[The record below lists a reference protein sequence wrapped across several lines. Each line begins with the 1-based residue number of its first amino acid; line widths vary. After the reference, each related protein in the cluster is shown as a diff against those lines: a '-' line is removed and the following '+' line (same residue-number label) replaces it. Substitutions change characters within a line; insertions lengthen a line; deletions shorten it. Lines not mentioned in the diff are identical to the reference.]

1 MAGNAG
7 REPAGGKSGL
17 WFQILALL
25 LAAVVVTVSLLYS
38 GRQVELLRDETRRFT
53 RSYAELISAVATD
66 TSGYSTALDA
76 AVSQMISRF
85 DFPYIVTDSTGVP
98 HSWRG
103 IDEDGETGES
113 RARILDRVALFDRQ
127 FEPIPLELPG
137 AEQIFHYGD
146 PPAVRRLRILPWV
159 QLGLLAM
166 VLLLIWWSLTAS
178 LAKQRGQV
186 WVGLARE
193 SAHQFGTPL
202 SSLRGWMKLLGER
215 LADSPML
222 LPHGSPDDGGPDD
235 RSDLKGPDMNSIVE
249 AMEEDVN
256 KLVRVTNRF
265 GKIGSPA
272 LGEPVDLEAMVHRVT
287 AYMRERAPRRDA
299 VLEFREEYGGAPAV
313 NCQEE
318 LMEWVIENLL
328 KNAMDAV
335 GSEPGV
341 ITVTTGVSPDG
352 SSALVRVED
361 TGSGIEASDH
371 HHIFE
376 PGFSGKKRGW
386 GLGLALSRRL
396 VESYGGRLRLLRSDP
411 GRGSLFEASIPASRE
426 RDSGR

>member
-1 MAGNAG
+1 M
-7 REPAGGKSGL
+7 
-17 WFQILALL
+17 
-25 LAAVVVTVSLLYS
+25 
-38 GRQVELLRDETRRFT
+38 ELLREETRRFT

-66 TSGYSTALDA
+66 TTGYSTVLDA
-76 AVSQMISRF
+76 AVNDMIARF

-103 IDEDGETGES
+103 IGEDGETDES
-113 RARILDRVALFDRQ
+113 LARIIERITLFDRQ
-127 FEPIPLELPG
+127 FEPIPLEQPG

-166 VLLLIWWSLTAS
+166 VLLLIWWSLAAS

-202 SSLRGWMKLLGER
+202 SSLQGWMKLLSER
-215 LADSPML
+215 LAAFP
-222 LPHGSPDDGGPDD
+222 PAPPTAGSVGRTAPGQLDAAA
-235 RSDLKGPDMNSIVE
+235 IVE
-249 AMEEDVN
+249 AMEEDVS

-272 LGEPVDLEAMVHRVT
+272 AGEPVDLEALVRRVT
-287 AYMRERAPRRDA
+287 AYMRERAPQRGT
-299 VLEFREEYGGAPAV
+299 VPEFREEYTGAPAV
-313 NCQEE
+313 DCQEE
-318 LMEWVIENLL
+318 LLEWIIENLL

-341 ITVTTGVSPDG
+341 ITITTAASPDG
-352 SSALVRVED
+352 GTALVQVED

-371 HHIFE
+371 RHIFE
-376 PGFSGKKRGW
+376 PGFSRKKRGW

-396 VESYGGRLRLLRSDP
+396 VESYGGRLRLVRSDP
-411 GRGSLFEASIPASRE
+411 ARGSLFEAAIPASRE
-426 RDSGR
+426 RSSS

>member
-1 MAGNAG
+1 MAGNARRG
-7 REPAGGKSGL
+7 HAGGRGGIWL
-17 WFQILALL
+17 QLLALL
-25 LAAVVVTVSLLYS
+25 LAAIVISVSLLYS
-38 GRQVELLRDETRRFT
+38 GRQVELLREETRRFT

-66 TSGYSTALDA
+66 TTGYSTVLDA
-76 AVSQMISRF
+76 AVSQMIARF

-103 IDEDGETGES
+103 VDEDGKTDES
-113 RARILDRVALFDRQ
+113 MARILDRVALFDRQ
-127 FEPIPLELPG
+127 FEPIPLDLPG

-146 PPAVRRLRILPWV
+146 PPAVRRLRIIPWV
-159 QLGLLAM
+159 QLGLLAL
-166 VLLLIWWSLTAS
+166 VLLLIWWSLAAS

-202 SSLRGWMKLLGER
+202 SSLQGWMKLLGER
-215 LADSPML
+215 LASSPPASSFDSPT
-222 LPHGSPDDGGPDD
+222 GRDGPA
-235 RSDLKGPDMNSIVE
+235 DLDAAAIVE

-272 LGEPVDLEAMVHRVT
+272 TAEPIDLEAMVRRVT
-287 AYMRERAPRRDA
+287 GYMRERAPRMGS
-299 VLEFREEYGGAPAV
+299 VPEFREEYGSAPAV
-313 NCQEE
+313 ACQEE
-318 LMEWVIENLL
+318 LLEWVIENLL

-335 GSEPGV
+335 GDEGGV
-341 ITVTTGVSPDG
+341 ITISTAATPGGDT
-352 SSALVRVED
+352 ALVRVED
-361 TGSGIEASDH
+361 TGRGIEASDH
-371 HHIFE
+371 RRIFE
-376 PGFSGKKRGW
+376 PGFSRKKRGW

-411 GRGSLFEASIPASRE
+411 GRGSLFEVAIPAARVRESSR
-426 RDSGR
+426 

>member
-1 MAGNAG
+1 MAE
-7 REPAGGKSGL
+7 EPARSRTGAGAGFWL
-17 WFQILALL
+17 QVLALF
-25 LAAVVVTVSLLYS
+25 LAAVVVTVSLFDS

-66 TSGYSTALDA
+66 TTGYSTALDA
-76 AVSQMISRF
+76 AVSQMIARF

-98 HSWRG
+98 RSWRG
-103 IDEDGETGES
+103 VGEAGDTPES
-113 RARILDRVALFDRQ
+113 LARIADRIEIFDRQ
-127 FEPIPLELPG
+127 FEPIPLEVPG

-166 VLLLIWWSLTAS
+166 VLVLIWWSLAAN

-202 SSLRGWMKLLGER
+202 SSLQGWMRLLGER
-215 LADSPML
+215 LTVPSRGKSDDEPVDRRRERE
-222 LPHGSPDDGGPDD
+222 PD
-235 RSDLKGPDMNSIVE
+235 LATIVA
-249 AMEEDVN
+249 AMEEDVE

-272 LGEPVDLEAMVHRVT
+272 ASEPVDLELLAARVT
-287 AYMRERAPRRDA
+287 GYLRERAPQRGVR
-299 VLEFREEYGGAPAV
+299 VEFREEYAGVPGV
-313 NCQEE
+313 SGQEE
-318 LMEWVIENLL
+318 LLEWVIENLL

-335 GSEPGV
+335 GGTPGV
-341 ITVTTGVSPDG
+341 ITISTVRSPDSG
-352 SSALVRVED
+352 TALLRIAD

-371 HHIFE
+371 RRIFE
-376 PGFSGKKRGW
+376 PGFSRKERGW

-396 VESYGGRLRLLRSDP
+396 VESYGGRLRLVRSGP
-411 GRGSLFEASIPASRE
+411 GEGSLFEVALLVMKE
-426 RDSGR
+426 RTLNR